1 MSSKTYDALK
11 AGRRPGASKEKAREA
26 ADASQATRTDWFRTT
41 AGLALMKGNFTI
53 TLWAMGVNTAAT
65 IVILGLLSR
74 GQSV

>member
-1 MSSKTYDALK
+1 
-11 AGRRPGASKEKAREA
+11 
-26 ADASQATRTDWFRTT
+26 
-41 AGLALMKGNFTI
+41 MKGNFTI